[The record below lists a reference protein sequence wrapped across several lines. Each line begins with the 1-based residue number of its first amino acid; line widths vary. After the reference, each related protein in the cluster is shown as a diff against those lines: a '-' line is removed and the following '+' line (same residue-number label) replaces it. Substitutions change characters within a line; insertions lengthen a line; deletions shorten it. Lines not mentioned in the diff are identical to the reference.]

1 MPDDQKDPQTMTS
14 SSIPGKGKR
23 RFIKTGISLLALL
36 LVCLLAYTL
45 RTPILSGLAKP
56 LIATDSPL
64 QKADLIFVL
73 NGDYNTRPFYASDL
87 YRQGLS
93 PLALIA
99 QAESSPAE
107 LLGLED
113 NPTHI
118 AVEVMQMKGI
128 PKEAIL
134 ILKENGPVT
143 STFDEARA
151 LRTYIETHEVHSV
164 ILLTSEFHTRRAR
177 WVFERELRGLPV
189 RLEVAGAPHIGFD
202 AGSWWQNESGLIY
215 VNNEY
220 IKLLFYWIKYH

>member
-1 MPDDQKDPQTMTS
+1 MTS
-14 SSIPGKGKR
+14 RSTPGKGKKL
-23 RFIKTGISLLALL
+23 FVKAGVSLLALL

-45 RTPILSGLAKP
+45 RAPLLSGLAKP
-56 LIATDSPL
+56 LIATDAPL

-87 YRQGLS
+87 YKQGLA
-93 PLALIA
+93 PLVLIA

-113 NPTHI
+113 NPTRI
-118 AVEVMQMKGI
+118 AVRVMELKGI
-128 PKEAIL
+128 PVQNVL
-134 ILKENGPVT
+134 VLKENGPVT

-151 LRTYIETHEVHSV
+151 LRTYVEAHEVHSV

-189 RLEVAGAPHIGFD
+189 RLEVAGAPHIGFN
-202 AGSWWQNESGLIY
+202 AGNWWQSENGLIY

-220 IKLLFYWIKYH
+220 IKLLFYWIKYR